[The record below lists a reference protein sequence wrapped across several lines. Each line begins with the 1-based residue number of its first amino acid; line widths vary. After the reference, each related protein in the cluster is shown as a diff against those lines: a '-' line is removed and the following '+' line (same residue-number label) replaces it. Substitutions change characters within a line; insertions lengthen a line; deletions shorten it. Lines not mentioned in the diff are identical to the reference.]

1 MNQDE
6 KKPLF
11 ASLDDNVNYL
21 YEINSK
27 DSDVVIKQFKI
38 GDVRAALITCEGL
51 SDKNLIGDTIMRPI
65 LSCDDIPQK
74 PRAQY
79 AYIRDRVLC
88 ASEQKEVFDFDELCT
103 GFMGGSCAL
112 IIDAVP
118 RALMLDVRGFDR
130 RSISEPIMEIT
141 DRGSRESFIE
151 VARINMTMIRRRL
164 KTPSLRF
171 ETMEI
176 GDEST
181 TSIVLCYLA
190 DRASGSILEQV
201 RKRLKSIKIDSV
213 LESGYIQPFLDTKRL
228 SFFSGV
234 GYVERPDTLCAK
246 LLEGRVG
253 VIIDG
258 APLALVVPH
267 LFSENFQSFDDYCNR
282 PFYAT
287 FSRLLKYFSFFMS
300 IILPGLYVAIGTFH
314 PELLPESLLYDIA
327 VSEAR
332 TPFSLAMEAF
342 IIHIIYEILHQAG
355 LRLPKPVGN
364 TISVV
369 GALVIGESAVTA
381 GIISAP
387 MVMVVAFTA
396 ISAFLV
402 PTLYDASAVL
412 RLLFILIGGFAGI
425 FGVLIFLTV
434 ILINI
439 CSIDPYGIPY
449 TSPFAPFDIRAMRDG
464 IVRLGWQKLSRRVFK
479 IQNSYGSE
487 EKQKAGR

>member
-1 MNQDE
+1 MQENE
-6 KKPLF
+6 KIPIF
-11 ASLDDNVNYL
+11 SSLDDNINYL
-21 YEINSK
+21 YELNSK

-38 GDVRAALITCEGL
+38 DNVRAALITCEGL
-51 SDKNLIGDTIMRPI
+51 SDKKLIGDVVLRPI

-74 PRAQY
+74 PTMQY
-79 AYIRDRVLC
+79 AYIRDKVLC
-88 ASEQKEVFDFDELCT
+88 ASEQKEIFDFDELCV
-103 GFMGGSCAL
+103 GVMGGSCAL
-112 IIDAVP
+112 MIDGVP
-118 RALMLDVRGFDR
+118 RALLLDVRGFDR

-176 GDEST
+176 GEQSA
-181 TSIVLCYLA
+181 TSVVVCYLS
-190 DRASGSILEQV
+190 DRVSESILEQV
-201 RKRLKSIKIDSV
+201 RQRLKSIKIDGV

-253 VIIDG
+253 VMVDG

-287 FSRLLKYFSFFMS
+287 FSRMLKYFSFFVS

-327 VSEAR
+327 VSESR

-412 RLLFILIGGFAGI
+412 RLLFILIGGFTGI
-425 FGVLIFLTV
+425 FGVLLFLTV
-434 ILINI
+434 ILVNI

-449 TSPFAPFDIRAMRDG
+449 TSPFAPFDVRAMRDG
-464 IVRLGWQKLSRRVFK
+464 VLRLGWKKLSARVFK
-479 IQNSYGSE
+479 VQNSYGSE
-487 EKQKAGR
+487 EKEKVK

>member
-1 MNQDE
+1 MQNKE
-6 KKPLF
+6 TTSIFP
-11 ASLDDNVNYL
+11 SLDDNVDYL
-21 YEINSK
+21 YGLNTK
-27 DSDVVIKQFKI
+27 DSDLVVKRFKI
-38 GDVRAALITCEGL
+38 NDVKAALVTYEGL
-51 SDKNLIGDTIMRPI
+51 SDKKLIGDVILRPI
-65 LSCDDIPQK
+65 LSCDSIPHK
-74 PRAQY
+74 PMMQY
-79 AYIRDRVLC
+79 AYVRDKVLC
-88 ASEQKEVFDFDELCT
+88 ASEQKELFDLDELCVNV
-103 GFMGGSCAL
+103 MGGSCAL
-112 IIDAVP
+112 FIDGVP
-118 RALMLDVRGFDR
+118 RALVLDVRGFDR

-164 KTPSLRF
+164 KTPTLRF

-176 GDEST
+176 GEESS
-181 TSIVLCYLA
+181 TSVVMCYLA
-190 DRASGSILEQV
+190 DRASEDILEQV
-201 RKRLKSIKIDSV
+201 RQRLKNIRIDSV
-213 LESGYIQPFLDTKRL
+213 LESGYVQPFLDTKRV

-234 GYVERPDTLCAK
+234 GYIERPDTMCAK
-246 LLEGRVG
+246 LLEGRIG

-287 FSRLLKYFSFFMS
+287 FSRMLKYFSFFMS

-412 RLLFILIGGFAGI
+412 RLMFILIGGFTGI

-449 TSPFAPFDIRAMRDG
+449 TSPFAPFDIKAMRDG
-464 IVRLGWQKLSRRVFK
+464 VLRVGWKKLNNRVFK
-479 IQNSYGSE
+479 VQDAYGSE
-487 EKQKAGR
+487 ETEKVK

>member
-1 MNQDE
+1 MQGNE
-6 KKPLF
+6 KTPIFL
-11 ASLDDNVNYL
+11 SLDDNINYM
-21 YEINSK
+21 YEKNSK
-27 DSDVVIKQFKI
+27 DSDVVIRSFKI
-38 GDVRAALITCEGL
+38 NDVKAALITCEGL
-51 SDKNLIGDTIMRPI
+51 SDKNLIGDVVFRPI

-74 PRAQY
+74 PMMQY
-79 AYIRDRVLC
+79 AYIRDKVLC
-88 ASEQKEVFDFDELCT
+88 ASEQTEAYDLETLSV
-103 GFMGGSCAL
+103 GVMGGSCAL
-112 IIDAVP
+112 LIDGVT

-176 GDEST
+176 GEEST
-181 TSIVLCYLA
+181 TSVVMCYLD
-190 DRASGSILEQV
+190 DRASESILEQV
-201 RKRLKSIKIDSV
+201 RQRLRSIKIDSV

-234 GYVERPDTLCAK
+234 GYVERPDTMCAK

-287 FSRLLKYFSFFMS
+287 FSRMLKYFSFFMS

-327 VSEAR
+327 VSESR

-412 RLLFILIGGFAGI
+412 RLIFILIGGFTGI

-434 ILINI
+434 ILVNI

-449 TSPFAPFDIRAMRDG
+449 TSPFAPFDVKAMRDG
-464 IVRLGWQKLSRRVFK
+464 VLRLGWKKLSKRVFRV
-479 IQNSYGSE
+479 QNAYGSE
-487 EKQKAGR
+487 EKEKVK

>member
-1 MNQDE
+1 MQKNEPISIYQ
-6 KKPLF
+6 
-11 ASLDDNVNYL
+11 SIDDNINYL
-21 YEINSK
+21 YSLNSK
-27 DSDVVIKQFKI
+27 DSDIVIKQFKI
-38 GDVRAALITCEGL
+38 NDVKASLITCEGL
-51 SDKNLIGDTIMRPI
+51 SDKKLIGDVVLRPI
-65 LSCDDIPQK
+65 LSCDDIPNK
-74 PRAQY
+74 PVLQY
-79 AYIRDRVLC
+79 SYIRDKVLC
-88 ASEQKEVFDFDELCT
+88 ASEQKEVFDFNELFT
-103 GFMGGSCAL
+103 GVMGGSCAL
-112 IIDAVP
+112 MIDGVP
-118 RALMLDVRGFDR
+118 RALVLDVRGFDR
-130 RSISEPIMEIT
+130 RGISEPIMEIT

-164 KTPSLRF
+164 KTSSLRF

-176 GDEST
+176 GQESK
-181 TSIVLCYLA
+181 TSVIMCYLS
-190 DRASGSILEQV
+190 DRASDSILEQV
-201 RKRLKSIKIDSV
+201 RQRLKNIKIDSV
-213 LESGYIQPFLDTKRL
+213 LESGYIQPFLDTKRV

-246 LLEGRVG
+246 LLEGRIG
-253 VIIDG
+253 VIVDG

-300 IILPGLYVAIGTFH
+300 IILPGLYVAVGTFH

-327 VSEAR
+327 VSESR
-332 TPFSLAMEAF
+332 TPFSLTMEAF

-412 RLLFILIGGFAGI
+412 RLIFILIGGFTGI

-449 TSPFAPFDIRAMRDG
+449 TSPFAPFDVRAMRDG
-464 IVRLGWQKLSRRVFK
+464 ILRLGWKKLSKRVFK
-479 IQNSYGSE
+479 VQDAYGSE
-487 EKQKAGR
+487 EKEKVK

>member
-1 MNQDE
+1 MRETDC
-6 KKPLF
+6 KKLF
-11 ASLDDNVNYL
+11 LSLEDNINYL
-21 YEINSK
+21 YELNSQ
-27 DSDVVIKQFKI
+27 DSDLVLRRFKA
-38 GDVRAALITCEGL
+38 GDSNAVLITCEGL
-51 SDKNLIGDTIMRPI
+51 SDKILIGEAVLRPI
-65 LSCDDIPQK
+65 LTCDLMPDNPTLK
-74 PRAQY
+74 Y
-79 AYIRDRVLC
+79 ACIRDRLLC
-88 ASEQKEVFDFDELCT
+88 ASEQTEIFDFDSLLK
-103 GFMGGSCAL
+103 GVMGGSCAML
-112 IIDAVP
+112 IDGVP
-118 RALMLDVRGFDR
+118 RSLMIDVRGFDR
-130 RSISEPIMEIT
+130 RGISEPIMEIT
-141 DRGSRESFIE
+141 DRGSRESFVE
-151 VARINMTMIRRRL
+151 VARINMTMVRRRL

-171 ETMEI
+171 ETFEI
-176 GDEST
+176 GEESS
-181 TSIVLCYLA
+181 TSVIMCYLA
-190 DRASGSILEQV
+190 DRVSESILSQV
-201 RKRLKSIKIDSV
+201 RQRLKKIKIDSV

-246 LLEGRVG
+246 MLEGRVG
-253 VIIDG
+253 IIIDG
-258 APLALVVPH
+258 APLVLIVPY

-287 FSRLLKYFSFFMS
+287 FSRMLKYFSFFIS

-412 RLLFILIGGFAGI
+412 RLLFILIGGFTGI
-425 FGVLIFLTV
+425 FGVLILLTL

-449 TSPFAPFDIRAMRDG
+449 TSPFAPFDVRAMRDG
-464 IVRLGWQKLSRRVFK
+464 VLRLGWKTLSKRVFK
-479 IQNSYGSE
+479 VQNAYGSE
-487 EKQKAGR
+487 EKTKER